1 MLVAKRDPFHAGAH
15 DASFHPGVAP
25 HAGGAAPRLAR
36 AMGALQIVG
45 TLLAI
50 PVGIGSAYSMYRA
63 NFSVDTTCQNLR
75 ANIISMIDKKIDAG
89 TRHMLVRRDVETFEK
104 TCGGF
109 DPDAEAAFK
118 TLLAT
123 DKMPAAVAVAPR
135 TEAPAKVVARKPEP
149 HPAVAVKQPPA
160 NVAPVAAEVEPVR
173 HEVAV
178 PDDKWLGAVRSALV
192 AHEPEQAAPAKA
204 EEPAVANVAP
214 ASVTPTV
221 VRPVPQ
227 ETHAAKPP
235 EVHAA
240 KPPEVQ
246 AAKPSE
252 AQAAKPPEAQAA
264 KPPEAHVAKP
274 PEVQAAK
281 PPEVQAAKP
290 SEAQA
295 AKPPEVQAAKPPE
308 AQAAKPPEAQ
318 AAKPPEAQ
326 AAKPPEAQ
334 AAKPSETQVVNKTPA
349 PAATLTPAAPVV
361 APELPPG
368 TSVAAAPSPQ
378 AVPDHPVPPE
388 SIPEV
393 TASASD
399 GNAAS
404 AEHGSRFGWV
414 SHIPLL
420 GAVLDR

>member
-1 MLVAKRDPFHAGAH
+1 MLVANRDPYHSG
-15 DASFHPGVAP
+15 P
-25 HAGGAAPRLAR
+25 HNADSGGHIPSPQGAAPRLAR
-36 AMGALQIVG
+36 AMSVLQIAG

-173 HEVAV
+173 HEAAV
-178 PDDKWLGAVRSALV
+178 PDDKWLGAVRNALV
-192 AHEPEQAAPAKA
+192 AHEPEQTAPEKVA
-204 EEPAVANVAP
+204 EPAVVNVAP
-214 ASVTPTV
+214 AGVTPAF
-221 VRPVPQ
+221 VRPAPQ
-227 ETHAAKPP
+227 ETRA
-235 EVHAA
+235 
-240 KPPEVQ
+240 
-246 AAKPSE
+246 
-252 AQAAKPPEAQAA
+252 
-264 KPPEAHVAKP
+264 AKP

-281 PPEVQAAKP
+281 PPEA
-290 SEAQA
+290 
-295 AKPPEVQAAKPPE
+295 QAAKPPE

-349 PAATLTPAAPVV
+349 PAATMTPAAPVV
-361 APELPPG
+361 APELPPA

-399 GNAAS
+399 GNAAP
-404 AEHGSRFGWV
+404 AEHGSRYGWV